1 LTPTVY
7 IVLGPTAVGK
17 TAYAIE
23 LAKKLKTEIISADAR
38 QCFKELNIGVARPS
52 EAELASVPHH
62 FIASHSI
69 HEPVNAGVFETYAL
83 EKTAELLNQYGSAVM
98 VGGTGLYIKAFAE
111 GMDAIPA
118 IDPAIRIQVQ
128 NDLANNGLI
137 WLQGEVEK
145 LDPQYWAAADL
156 GEQQNA
162 QRLSRALEVVLGTGQ
177 SILDFQQKQ
186 KKHRPFAIQ
195 KIGLEMPRAQ
205 LYDRINQRVL
215 RMVAL
220 GLEEEVRS
228 LVPQFHLNALQT
240 VGYQE
245 WLSYFEEKQTKEAV
259 VNAIQQNT
267 RHYAKRQMTWFK
279 KDTSIQWTKLG

>member
-7 IVLGPTAVGK
+7 IVVGPTAVGK

-38 QCFKELNIGVARPS
+38 QCFKELNIGVARPTTS
-52 EAELASVPHH
+52 ELNAVKHH

-83 EKTAELLNQYGSAVM
+83 EKTSELLNQFGSVVM

-118 IDPAIRIQVQ
+118 IDPAIRLQIQ
-128 NDLANNGLI
+128 NDLSNNGLA
-137 WLQGEVEK
+137 WLQEQVEK
-145 LDPQYWAAADL
+145 LDPTYWAAADL

-162 QRLSRALEVVLGTGQ
+162 QRLSRALEVVVGTGH
-177 SILDFQQKQ
+177 SILDFQQQQ

-215 RMVAL
+215 QMVEM

-228 LVPQFHLNALQT
+228 LVPHFNLNALQT

-245 WLSYFEEKQTKEAV
+245 WLPYFEGKQSKDAV
-259 VNAIQQNT
+259 IKAIQQNT

-279 KDTSIQWTKLG
+279 KDATIQWS